1 MRDRPLLKRR
11 LVSAVLGSLREIRAP
26 GWALSEAYQ
35 MYMTRFND
43 DAVSWVPELDY
54 YIRLVQRIV
63 ESKTNKVFISHKV
76 FNKINNLQVI
86 SEWQKATY
94 YFNNCVC

>member
-1 MRDRPLLKRR
+1 LLKRR

-63 ESKTNKVFISHKV
+63 ESKQPKFYYMTIHMFTLLLQLCFYKLECTNHYFIIYNIKTS
-76 FNKINNLQVI
+76 
-86 SEWQKATY
+86 SE
-94 YFNNCVC
+94 

>member
-1 MRDRPLLKRR
+1 
-11 LVSAVLGSLREIRAP
+11 
-26 GWALSEAYQ
+26 

-63 ESKTNKVFISHKV
+63 ESKSCLFLHSRNIFLINFELF
-76 FNKINNLQVI
+76 FNKMNNLRVI
-86 SEWQKATY
+86 SEEVTRY
-94 YFNNCVC
+94 LNNCMC

>member
-1 MRDRPLLKRR
+1 MLKRR

-26 GWALSEAYQ
+26 GWALSDAYQ

-63 ESKTNKVFISHKV
+63 ESKAKFLYHRIYIFASLLQLSVVVQTRRYGNFIKSLRK
-76 FNKINNLQVI
+76 L
-86 SEWQKATY
+86 
-94 YFNNCVC
+94 